1 MGARSLLLSLL
12 SLLLALAACDRR
24 RPAGEG
30 PYDAKVR
37 DAIPR
42 IENATGLKFKTP
54 PKIEVRS
61 RAQVR
66 EFLLAKFDE
75 SSPAEQLRGEEMAFK
90 LFGLIPDSLDLRQF
104 LLDLLTEQIVG
115 YYDPQ
120 TKVLYVVRESPE
132 EMAAILVSHELVH
145 ALQDQYV
152 NLDSIQKAN
161 SNSDRQAAAQ
171 AVLEGQAT
179 YVQVKT
185 ALGGAD
191 IATRL
196 PGGWDQMRE
205 VIRENQTSMPQFSAA
220 PMAVQESLIFPYLSG
235 AEFMRRFELRRP
247 GRSPLDSMPVS
258 TEQILDERAY
268 FVELDAPTVV
278 TLPGRSPAAH
288 EQVMG
293 EFGTRLFLF
302 QHLKNN
308 TTAIG
313 AARGWDGDRYRV
325 VATPRGNALVW
336 AIVWDSTVD
345 AAQFVDAVGDAMGR
359 RYRTSAPTVSKSG
372 VRTYTGSGRTVVI
385 TPREIG
391 GRNVVI
397 FVDVPSG
404 TSAALVDPARI
415 SLGH

>member
-1 MGARSLLLSLL
+1 MKTATILLFGA
-12 SLLLALAACDRR
+12 LALGSCDRR

-37 DAIPR
+37 EAIPR
-42 IENATGLKFKTP
+42 IEEATGLKFKTP
-54 PKIEVRS
+54 PTLEVRS

-66 EFLLAKFDE
+66 EFLLSKFNE
-75 SSPAEQLRGEEMAFK
+75 SSPAEQMRGEELAYR
-90 LFGLIPDSLDLRQF
+90 LFGLIPDSLNLRPF
-104 LLDLLTEQIVG
+104 LIDLLTEQIVG

-132 EMAAILVSHELVH
+132 DMAAMLVSHELVH

-152 NLDSIQKAN
+152 NLDSIQKATG
-161 SNSDRQAAAQ
+161 NSDRQAAAH

-179 YVQVKT
+179 YVQVT
-185 ALGGAD
+185 SALGGAD
-191 IATRL
+191 LATRL
-196 PGGWDQMRE
+196 PGGWDAMRD
-205 VIRENQTSMPQFSAA
+205 VIRENQSSMPQFSLA
-220 PMAVQESLIFPYLSG
+220 PMAIQESLIFPYLSG
-235 AEFMRRFELRRP
+235 AEFVRRFSQHRP

-258 TEQILDERAY
+258 TEQVLDERAF
-268 FVELDAPTVV
+268 FVQIDPPTVV
-278 TLPGRSPAAH
+278 TLPGSTPGMH

-308 TTAIG
+308 TAAIG

-325 VATPRGNALVW
+325 ITTPRGNALVW
-336 AIVWDSTVD
+336 ASVWDSAVD
-345 AAQFVDAVGDAMGR
+345 AAQFVDAAGEAIGR
-359 RYRTSAPTVSKSG
+359 RYRTSAPTLARTG

-391 GRNVVI
+391 GRNLVVY
-397 FVDVPSG
+397 VDVPTGVSPN
-404 TSAALVDPARI
+404 LVDAARI
-415 SLGH
+415 SIGR